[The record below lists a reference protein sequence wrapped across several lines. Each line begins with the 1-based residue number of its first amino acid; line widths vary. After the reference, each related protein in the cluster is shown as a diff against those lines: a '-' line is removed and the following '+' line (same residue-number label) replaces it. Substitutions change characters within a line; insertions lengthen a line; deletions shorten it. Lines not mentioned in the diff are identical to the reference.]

1 MRHATG
7 RFVSAITPS
16 ITPRIAASVAVLLSL
31 PLALGTAHADAPR
44 TPPATAGAPDPAKL
58 SDRTALLEPIQVD
71 SVTLTPIVAT
81 GAAAAPEPLLVLDEA
96 MAAKQVQIREVS
108 DGTVNSLTFINK
120 SQQPVFVL
128 AGEVIIGG
136 KQDRIIGRNTVIPA
150 RTTQEV
156 PVYCV
161 EHGRW
166 NGESKNFTTAR
177 ALAHG
182 RLRGQAS
189 YAEQGAVWRE
199 VAAKNVA
206 RKTTNSSDTYRRVA
220 QQQSDGTLATMEK
233 QVDAA
238 LAKLPAADRDRMVG
252 YAVSLNG
259 EVATVDLFGSPALFK
274 KLETKLVRS
283 YLTEA
288 IDVRARANIKPPTAV
303 DVKSF
308 MADADK
314 AAEKKSY
321 DTDEAETV
329 VNTGDRAYKAKVYSK
344 GGGRR
349 PHPANPAARPAAAAP
364 EVPAV
369 YENYQAK

>member
-1 MRHATG
+1 MRHAAG
-7 RFVSAITPS
+7 SL
-16 ITPRIAASVAVLLSL
+16 VLL
-31 PLALGTAHADAPR
+31 LAATTALAD
-44 TPPATAGAPDPAKL
+44 PPSPSPSPQAGKDPSAL
-58 SDRTALLEPIQVD
+58 SERTAMLAPIQVD
-71 SVTLTPIVAT
+71 SLTLTPIVAT
-81 GAAAAPEPLLVLDEA
+81 GPTDATGDQLLVLDEA
-96 MAAKQVQIREVS
+96 MATRKVTIKEIS
-108 DGTVNSLTFINK
+108 DGNVNSLTFVNK
-120 SQQPVFVL
+120 AQQPVFLL

-150 RTTQEV
+150 STTQEV

-166 NGESKNFTTAR
+166 TVQTKEFASAR

-189 YAEQGAVWRE
+189 YAAQQDVWNE

-206 RKTTNSSDTYRRVA
+206 RKTATPSDTYRRVA
-220 QQQSDGTLATMEK
+220 QQQSDGTLAGMEK

-238 LAKLPAADRDRMVG
+238 LGKLPPADRSRMVG
-252 YAVSLNG
+252 YAVAING
-259 EVATVDLFGSPALFK
+259 SVATVDVFGSPALFK

-288 IDVRARANIKPPTAV
+288 VDLRARPNIKPPTAT
-303 DVKSF
+303 DVKAF

-314 AAEKKSY
+314 AAENRSY
-321 DTDEAETV
+321 DTGAADTTV
-329 VNTGDRAYKAKVYSK
+329 KRGDRAYKAKVGYK
-344 GGGRR
+344 
-349 PHPANPAARPAAAAP
+349 PAAKSGGAPAAAAP
-364 EVPAV
+364 AEPTV

>member
-1 MRHATG
+1 MRHAAG
-7 RFVSAITPS
+7 
-16 ITPRIAASVAVLLSL
+16 
-31 PLALGTAHADAPR
+31 PLALLLVTTTALAEPSAS
-44 TPPATAGAPDPAKL
+44 PPPPGGKALAE
-58 SDRTALLEPIQVD
+58 RTAMLAPIQVD
-71 SVTLTPIVAT
+71 SLTLTPIVAT
-81 GAAAAPEPLLVLDEA
+81 GPTDPTGDQLLVLDEA
-96 MAAKQVQIREVS
+96 MAARQVTIKEIS
-108 DGTVNSLTFINK
+108 DGSVNSLTFVNK
-120 SQQPVFVL
+120 APQPVFLL

-150 RTTQEV
+150 NTTQEV

-166 NGESKNFTTAR
+166 TVETKEFASAR

-189 YAEQGAVWRE
+189 YAAQQDVWNE

-206 RKTTNSSDTYRRVA
+206 RKTVTPSDTYRKVA

-238 LAKLPAADRDRMVG
+238 LGKLPPADRGRMVG
-252 YAVSLNG
+252 YAVALNG
-259 EVATVDLFGSPALFK
+259 SLATVDVFGSPALFR

-288 IDVRARANIKPPTAV
+288 VDVRARPNIEPPSASE
-303 DVKSF
+303 VKAF

-314 AAEKKSY
+314 AAESRSY
-321 DTDEAETV
+321 DTGAADTMVKRGEKAF
-329 VNTGDRAYKAKVYSK
+329 KAKVGYK
-344 GGGRR
+344 
-349 PHPANPAARPAAAAP
+349 PRPAAKADGQAAP
-364 EVPAV
+364 PAAAEPTV

>member
-1 MRHATG
+1 MRHAAG
-7 RFVSAITPS
+7 SLAILLAATTALADTPS
-16 ITPRIAASVAVLLSL
+16 PPRSPSPQAGKDPSALSE
-31 PLALGTAHADAPR
+31 
-44 TPPATAGAPDPAKL
+44 
-58 SDRTALLEPIQVD
+58 RTAMLAPIQVD
-71 SVTLTPIVAT
+71 SLTLTPIVAT
-81 GAAAAPEPLLVLDEA
+81 GPADPAGDPLLVLDEA
-96 MAAKQVQIREVS
+96 MAARQVTIKEIS
-108 DGTVNSLTFINK
+108 DGNVNSLTFVNK
-120 SQQPVFVL
+120 APQPVFLL

-150 RTTQEV
+150 NTTQEV

-166 NGESKNFTTAR
+166 TVQSKEFASAR

-189 YAEQGAVWRE
+189 YAAQQDVWNE

-206 RKTTNSSDTYRRVA
+206 RKTVTPSDTYRRVA

-238 LAKLPAADRDRMVG
+238 LARLPAADRGRMVG
-252 YAVSLNG
+252 YAVALNG
-259 EVATVDLFGSPALFK
+259 SVATVDVFGSPALFK

-288 IDVRARANIKPPTAV
+288 VDLRARPDIKPPSAM
-303 DVKSF
+303 DVKAF

-314 AAEKKSY
+314 AAENKSY
-321 DTDEAETV
+321 DTGAADTTV
-329 VNTGDRAYKAKVYSK
+329 NRGERALKAKVGYK
-344 GGGRR
+344 RR
-349 PHPANPAARPAAAAP
+349 PPAKADGQAAPAAAP
-364 EVPAV
+364 EPTV

>member
-7 RFVSAITPS
+7 LRPSLIALSLAIT
-16 ITPRIAASVAVLLSL
+16 TT
-31 PLALGTAHADAPR
+31 ALADAPKAP
-44 TPPATAGAPDPAKL
+44 PPAAPDLAKL
-58 SDRTALLEPIQVD
+58 SDKTALLAPIQVD
-71 SVTLTPIVAT
+71 SLTLTPIVAT
-81 GAAAAPEPLLVLDEA
+81 GAAADPEPLLVLDEA
-96 MAAKQVQIREVS
+96 MAARQVQIREVS
-108 DGTVNSLTFINK
+108 EGTVNSLTFINK

-166 NGESKNFTTAR
+166 TGESKEFTTAK

-206 RKTTNSSDTYRRVA
+206 RKTTNNSDTYRRVA

-238 LAKLPAADRDRMVG
+238 LARLPAADRGRMVG

-259 EVATVDLFGSPALFK
+259 AVATVDLFGSPALFK

-288 IDVRARANIKPPTAV
+288 IDVQARANIKPPTAV
-303 DVKSF
+303 EVKSF

-314 AAEKKSY
+314 AAEEKSY
-321 DTDEAETV
+321 DTGAAETV
-329 VNTGDRAYKAKVYSK
+329 TNTGERAYKAKVGYK
-344 GGGRR
+344 K
-349 PHPANPAARPAAAAP
+349 PARPAGTAAAP
-364 EVPAV
+364 AADARPAPTV